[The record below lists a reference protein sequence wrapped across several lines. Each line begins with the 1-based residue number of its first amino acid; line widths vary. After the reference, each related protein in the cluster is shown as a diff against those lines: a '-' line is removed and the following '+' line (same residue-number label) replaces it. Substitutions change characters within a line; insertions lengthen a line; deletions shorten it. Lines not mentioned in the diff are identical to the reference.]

1 MSYNQRRQKKIEN
14 KLKKLVTRI
23 KKGSIFAPA
32 KGKTQVNKLAKF
44 IVILIVCSVKKLLK
58 IS

>member
-1 MSYNQRRQKKIEN
+1 MSYNQRRQKKIKN
-14 KLKKLVTRI
+14 KLKKLVARI
-23 KKGSIFAPA
+23 KKESIFAPA
-32 KGKTQVNKLAKF
+32 TGKTQVLRLAKF